1 MDALPQASALI
12 LVAILPHPR
21 DLEIARVLGWYRI
34 PLKTAP
40 KVIEVDYLA
49 FFQTAA
55 FGELSRWKIEY
66 IAELRGH
73 ELTTR
78 LGLFKDE
85 PDHPRA
91 HEEYYRLQVGPLQR
105 LPRPIEAGRW
115 RRVTFLYTT
124 GLHLSRAHTVNDL
137 VVRSEEREVLWRSLR
152 ERAMATSRYQADDLP
167 ENALDP
173 LVLEFL
179 GAFIGKHREEHQ
191 HDALD

>member
-12 LVAILPHPR
+12 LVAILPNPR

-49 FFQTAA
+49 FFQTSA
-55 FGELSRWKIEY
+55 FGEASRWKIEY

-78 LGLFKDE
+78 QALFKDE
-85 PDHPRA
+85 PEHPRA
-91 HEEYYRLQVGPLQR
+91 REEYYKLQIGPLQR
-105 LPRPIEAGRW
+105 LPRPIGAGRW

-124 GLHLSRAHTVNDL
+124 GLHLSRARIVNDL

-152 ERAMATSRYQADDLP
+152 ERALATSRYQPGDLP

-173 LVLEFL
+173 LVVEFL
-179 GAFIGKHREEHQ
+179 GAFLGQTREEHL
-191 HDALD
+191 HDSLD